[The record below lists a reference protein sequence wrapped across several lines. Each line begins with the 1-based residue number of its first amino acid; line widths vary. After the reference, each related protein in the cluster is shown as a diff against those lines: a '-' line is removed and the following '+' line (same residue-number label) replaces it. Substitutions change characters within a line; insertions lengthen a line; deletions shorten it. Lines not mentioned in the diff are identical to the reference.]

1 MSPKDPRAFCF
12 SLFLFLVGADEFVP
26 CTDVG
31 HLQDL
36 LHLRHLE
43 GSCEGVVGLQIWLTQ
58 RLPLHLAIL
67 DALNLPPFAN
77 FIAVGRFL
85 PTGAQQGP
93 VNEIV
98 RNIVGT
104 SFPFF
109 IPFLRILL
117 LFPAVVWP
125 IDVLTEKGGREVVE
139 ADEVA
144 GGVVARV
151 GHIVTLRTGI
161 VP

>member
-1 MSPKDPRAFCF
+1 MSGSPP
-12 SLFLFLVGADEFVP
+12 LFLV
-26 CTDVG
+26 
-31 HLQDL
+31 
-36 LHLRHLE
+36 
-43 GSCEGVVGLQIWLTQ
+43 
-58 RLPLHLAIL
+58 IL
-67 DALNLPPFAN
+67 V
-77 FIAVGRFL
+77 FIFM
-85 PTGAQQGP
+85 
-93 VNEIV
+93 
-98 RNIVGT
+98 
-104 SFPFF
+104 
-109 IPFLRILL
+109 L